1 MADGKIIFNTKL
13 DNSNLEKDLAAAKK
27 KIDKAMDDIQKNEN
41 AKIPLTEQMEEY
53 SKQLDEAKKNLRE
66 LKDEMA
72 AAQEA
77 MAPGASPEDYLAGA
91 ENLPKLQAAVKEQE
105 AEVAKIQGSW
115 EKVSNKVAEYDRKIA
130 DANETIE
137 YQTEKARGLVKEM
150 TSFGAKATESMER
163 AKASAEKFGKKL
175 LSIGASVLV
184 FNAVRSGMRAVV
196 DYTKKLLSTNSE
208 YKAQLAQLKGAL
220 MTAFQP
226 IYSYVL
232 PGVIAVLKVLTAIVS
247 VVARVISSLFGTTVQ
262 DSAKA
267 AEALNKEADA
277 IGGVGSAAEEAQ
289 KQLMGFD
296 EINQLQEPETGSTG
310 GGGAGVADISPD
322 FSHFDTE
329 EYKAKVDE
337 LTVYLSG
344 ALLALGAI
352 LAFSGANIP
361 LGIGLMAAGAIGLA
375 TVVKENWGAMSGE
388 LQKQITIVM
397 GILGGA
403 MLVIGAILAFS
414 GVSVAKG
421 ILLMAIGAAS
431 LAGTVAINWNTI
443 SSALQGPIGTVTAI
457 VSAALLVLGIILC
470 ATGVALPLGIALIA
484 AGAIGLVTVT
494 ALNWNAITEKVK
506 SVWED
511 IKSWF
516 NTNVMPKLTITY
528 WTEKLSSIPEAIG
541 GVFSSVWETIQE
553 VWNEIAGFFDWF
565 VGTWNNIFGG
575 GKTGSVGVAKGAA
588 SAVAYDMPRT
598 SIPVPALAQGRV
610 LPPNKPFLALV
621 GDQKNGTN
629 VEAPLA
635 TIKQAVAEVMAQN
648 GGGKFDVTVSFEGT
662 EAQLIRYLA
671 PKITVQQRRAERAKG
686 G

>member
-77 MAPGASPEDYLAGA
+77 MAPGASPKDYLAGA

-150 TSFGAKATESMER
+150 TSFGAKATESMEK

-247 VVARVISSLFGTTVQ
+247 VVAKVMSSLFGTTVQ

-296 EINQLQEPETGSTG
+296 EINKLQEPETGSSGGG
-310 GGGAGVADISPD
+310 GGGAGAADISPD
-322 FSHFDTE
+322 FSWMNDVSE
-329 EYKAKVDE
+329 RLEKIAK
-337 LTVYLSG
+337 
-344 ALLALGAI
+344 
-352 LAFSGANIP
+352 
-361 LGIGLMAAGAIGLA
+361 
-375 TVVKENWGAMSGE
+375 W
-388 LQKQITIVM
+388 
-397 GILGGA
+397 
-403 MLVIGAILAFS
+403 
-414 GVSVAKG
+414 
-421 ILLMAIGAAS
+421 
-431 LAGTVAINWNTI
+431 
-443 SSALQGPIGTVTAI
+443 
-457 VSAALLVLGIILC
+457 VL
-470 ATGVALPLGIALIA
+470 LIA
-484 AGAIGLVTVT
+484 AGFALWKIGESIGGKLGDILSKLGLVLAAVGGIALAIDGITDAWENGVDWGNMAEIITGVAIAAGALYLAFGNIAAGIMLVVGGAAMIVT
-494 ALNWNAITEKVK
+494 ALHDMMNNGMNLQ
-506 SVWED
+506 
-511 IKSWF
+511 
-516 NTNVMPKLTITY
+516 NTL
-528 WTEKLSSIPEAIG
+528 LL
-541 GVFSSVWETIQE
+541 
-553 VWNEIAGFFDWF
+553 IAGTLAAGLGISILVGSWIPMVIAAIAAVIAAIVYFTGHGSELIDGLKTVMSGLIDFVTGIFEGDWSKAWEGM
-565 VGTWNNIFGG
+565 VNIG
-575 GKTGSVGVAKGAA
+575 KGAVNA
-588 SAVAYDMPRT
+588 LIAVINSMISLIT
-598 SIPVPALAQGRV
+598 SGINALFRLLSFNVSVMGHDIGLQLPQFNAPQIPYLAQGAV
-610 LPPNKPFLALV
+610 LPANKPFLALV

-671 PKITVQQRRAERAKG
+671 PKITVQQRRAERARG